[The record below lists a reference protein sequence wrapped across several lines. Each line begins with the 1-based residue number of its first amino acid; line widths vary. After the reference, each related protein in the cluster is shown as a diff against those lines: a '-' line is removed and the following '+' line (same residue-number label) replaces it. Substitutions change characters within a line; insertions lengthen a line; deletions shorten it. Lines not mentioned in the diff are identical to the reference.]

1 MTATA
6 STLAHTTPF
15 DLSTLTCVG
24 ESRRTWT
31 QLSEAELALL
41 SPRAQD
47 MRVMRAKAK
56 CKSTV
61 VYMVFP
67 PDAPTQPLPL
77 CNQCF
82 NEYFESHE
90 IEADM
95 VMRLSDDED
104 DFTTGDNRSKKRR
117 REQKAD
123 GNGNGNGNGNRNG
136 NGKHAAQ
143 PICQVPR
150 PRR

>member
-1 MTATA
+1 VTATA
-6 STLAHTTPF
+6 STLAHATPPRPSTDTRADHQSQF
-15 DLSTLTCVG
+15 DIYTLVCAG
-24 ESRRTWT
+24 ERRSWS
-31 QLSEAELALL
+31 QLSQSEIEQL
-41 SPRAQD
+41 SPKAQD
-47 MRVMRAKAK
+47 MRITRAKAK

-67 PDAPTQPLPL
+67 PDSPQSQQSPLPL

-104 DFTTGDNRSKKRR
+104 DFTTGDNRSKKHRR
-117 REQKAD
+117 VQ
-123 GNGNGNGNGNRNG
+123 
-136 NGKHAAQ
+136 HANE

-150 PRR
+150 SRR